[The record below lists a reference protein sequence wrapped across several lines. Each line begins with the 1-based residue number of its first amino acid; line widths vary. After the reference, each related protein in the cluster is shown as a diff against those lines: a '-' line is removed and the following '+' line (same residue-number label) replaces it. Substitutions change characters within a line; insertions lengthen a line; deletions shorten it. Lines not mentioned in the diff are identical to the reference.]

1 MQKCV
6 FCGEEIQTDSMGEIR
21 PRNYVKSNQDGRGHY
36 RWCPAVLC
44 RDLDDGGQRL
54 ECGTSVFY
62 DGKGEKPTPALC
74 CSRSACQKKRKA
86 ALRGAVSDDAMR
98 KTLAD
103 NREKYDKGLRKA
115 RPIIKSYKKKGG
127 GLN

>member
-36 RWCPAVLC
+36 WWCPAVLC

-54 ECGTSVFY
+54 ECGSSVFY

-74 CSRSACQKKRKA
+74 CDRSVCQKKRKTILKGCA
-86 ALRGAVSDDAMR
+86 ADKVFRGS
-98 KTLAD
+98 LAH
-103 NREKYDKGLRKA
+103 NREEYDKSARKI
-115 RPIIKSYKKKGG
+115 RPILKEAKLSK
-127 GLN
+127 